1 MEAIFQFVQL
11 TKSERLEDFT
21 HEKLNKLEKKIR
33 LGTTCRSVFEKTGR
47 DGTKGFYL

>member
-21 HEKLNKLEKKIR
+21 HEKLNKLEKKYDWVLR
-33 LGTTCRSVFEKTGR
+33 AEV
-47 DGTKGFYL
+47 Y